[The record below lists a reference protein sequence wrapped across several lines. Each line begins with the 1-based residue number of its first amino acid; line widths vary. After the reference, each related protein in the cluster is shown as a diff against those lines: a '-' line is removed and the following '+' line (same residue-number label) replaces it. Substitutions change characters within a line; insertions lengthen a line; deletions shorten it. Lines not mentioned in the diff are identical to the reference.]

1 VRITDFFQSI
11 QIFFQHL
18 PFGIIHSRK
27 SLLRLFL
34 PLLPISMLYPG
45 DRGAFPLCLP
55 SLLCDAPLES
65 PDPVP
70 SLTVP
75 NLAGSGLAVIS
86 DLGER

>member
-1 VRITDFFQSI
+1 MMLV
-11 QIFFQHL
+11 
-18 PFGIIHSRK
+18 
-27 SLLRLFL
+27 LFL
-34 PLLPISMLYPG
+34 FTVSIPAATSHLGLVRCTRLDEPGIFVIHPHFPG

-70 SLTVP
+70 SLTAP